1 MHNRSDNMKDTA
13 FYRNNRFVIVTD
25 EILLY
30 RYLQKQQVAR
40 IKKLRMYNQNELKLD
55 LSLQLT
61 S

>member
-1 MHNRSDNMKDTA
+1 MKDTA